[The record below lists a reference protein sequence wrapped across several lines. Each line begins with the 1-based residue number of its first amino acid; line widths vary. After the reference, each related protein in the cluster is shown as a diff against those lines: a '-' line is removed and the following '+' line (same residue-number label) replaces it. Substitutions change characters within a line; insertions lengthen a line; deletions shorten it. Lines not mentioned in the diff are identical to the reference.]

1 MRKVKVPVAI
11 KDPVSVLELEQ
22 IVISYLQTKITVI
35 NGAEIKLCTALEID
49 SVSVVPYNDELYPS
63 HCTALVLYIVDLD
76 EEQIVSKVEIK
87 HARSEERPEPKSA
100 RKPSGK
106 SKRNPGRPINP
117 DSKRQARLKRR
128 AVRETL

>member
-22 IVISYLQTKITVI
+22 AIIGYLQTKITVI
-35 NGAEIKLCTALEID
+35 NGADVKLCTALEID

-76 EEQIVSKVEIK
+76 EEQVAPEIK
-87 HARSEERPEPKSA
+87 HGTRIEEPP
-100 RKPSGK
+100 RKPTRKSRAKGGK
-106 SKRNPGRPINP
+106 PGRPVNP
-117 DSKRQARLKRR
+117 NSKRQARLKRR